1 MLYQEI
7 ATKLIQLAENDLS
20 VRQQLLDEGKL
31 SKGYHPEMEAL
42 HIANSKMLKTVISEI
57 GYPTLNKVGHKASE
71 AAWLIIQHAIGDPEF
86 MQECYSLML
95 ENKQDINQINIA
107 YLFDRIQV
115 FKSKPQKYGT
125 QMSSKDVIFPVEDP
139 LRINIY
145 RSEVGL
151 PNLSLKQ
158 IKLIPDVDQIQL
170 IDSQDEDYN
179 IWRKKTG
186 WI

>member
-20 VRQQLLDEGKL
+20 VRQLLLNEGKL
-31 SKGYHPEMEAL
+31 SKGYNPEMEAV
-42 HIANSKMLKTVISEI
+42 HKANSKELKAIISEI
-57 GYPTLNKVGHKASE
+57 GYPTINKVGHKASD
-71 AAWLIIQHAIGDPEF
+71 AAWLIIQHAIGEPDF

-95 ENKQDINQINIA
+95 ENKQDIAPKNIA
-107 YLFDRIQV
+107 YLYDRIQV
-115 FKSKPQKYGT
+115 YKSKPQKYGT
-125 QMSSKDVIFPVEDP
+125 QMISRDVLFPVENP

-151 PNLSLKQ
+151 PNLSVKQ
-158 IKLIPDVDQIQL
+158 VKLIPDCDQIQL